1 MDEQKK
7 CFLELET
14 TPGEDAVKIV
24 EMAAKD
30 LEYYIKLP
38 NCEHRFG
45 YGDDT
50 INLANFYPIACVYE
64 NGGFVTNPY
73 NANGDPFYSD
83 MANYNVNLTLDSM
96 LTVAGTGEQYELSQK
111 SGKTTT
117 QFKVKVVRDF
127 ACVISEKFEVKT
139 NDPDVKFYHEN
150 SKVKI
155 KTDKTFSWHLSN
167 SSRGTIIIYLPNE
180 FNISE
185 LDLNLGAGKIDIDK
199 IFVETLLMDLGAG
212 TMTAK
217 EINVYEKATINGGAG
232 NINIYSGTINN
243 LNLKLGAGNA
253 SIQSDLTGSNTLTT
267 GVGKL
272 NLGLSRSK
280 DNYKFDISKGLGNII
295 LNDFDVSEDILIGD
309 GETKI
314 KISGAVGNIIN
325 TAE

>member
-1 MDEQKK
+1 M
-7 CFLELET
+7 
-14 TPGEDAVKIV
+14 
-24 EMAAKD
+24 
-30 LEYYIKLP
+30 
-38 NCEHRFG
+38 
-45 YGDDT
+45 
-50 INLANFYPIACVYE
+50 
-64 NGGFVTNPY
+64 
-73 NANGDPFYSD
+73 
-83 MANYNVNLTLDSM
+83 
-96 LTVAGTGEQYELSQK
+96 
-111 SGKTTT
+111 TTT
-117 QFKVKVVRDF
+117 QKIIKYLAIAF
-127 ACVISEKFEVKT
+127 ALFLVISIFSIIFGLSREIISSINSDKKDSKLLEEYTTISNNVNNIESFKIDISNDDIEIKEGEKFEVKT

-180 FNISE
+180 SNISE

-253 SIQSDLTGSNTLTT
+253 SIESDLTGSNTLTT

-272 NLGLSRSK
+272 NLGLSQSK

-314 KISGAVGNIIN
+314 KISGAIGNIIIN

>member
-1 MDEQKK
+1 M
-7 CFLELET
+7 
-14 TPGEDAVKIV
+14 
-24 EMAAKD
+24 
-30 LEYYIKLP
+30 
-38 NCEHRFG
+38 
-45 YGDDT
+45 
-50 INLANFYPIACVYE
+50 
-64 NGGFVTNPY
+64 
-73 NANGDPFYSD
+73 
-83 MANYNVNLTLDSM
+83 
-96 LTVAGTGEQYELSQK
+96 
-111 SGKTTT
+111 TTT
-117 QFKVKVVRDF
+117 QKIIKYLAIAF
-127 ACVISEKFEVKT
+127 ALYLVISIFSIIFGLSREIISSINNDKKESKLLEEYTTISNNVNNIESFKIDISNDDIEIKEGEKFEVKT
-139 NDPDVKFYHEN
+139 NNPDVKFYHEN
-150 SKVKI
+150 SIVKI
-155 KTDKTFSWHLSN
+155 KSDKTFSWHLSN

-232 NINIYSGTINN
+232 NININSGTINN

-280 DNYKFDISKGLGNII
+280 DNYRFDINKGLGNII
-295 LNDFDVSEDILIGD
+295 LNDFDVSEDTLIGD

-314 KISGAVGNIIN
+314 KINGAVGNIIIN
-325 TAE
+325 TSE

>member
-1 MDEQKK
+1 M
-7 CFLELET
+7 
-14 TPGEDAVKIV
+14 
-24 EMAAKD
+24 
-30 LEYYIKLP
+30 
-38 NCEHRFG
+38 
-45 YGDDT
+45 
-50 INLANFYPIACVYE
+50 
-64 NGGFVTNPY
+64 
-73 NANGDPFYSD
+73 
-83 MANYNVNLTLDSM
+83 
-96 LTVAGTGEQYELSQK
+96 
-111 SGKTTT
+111 TTT
-117 QFKVKVVRDF
+117 QKIIKYLAIAF
-127 ACVISEKFEVKT
+127 ALFLVISIFSIIFGLSREIISSINSDKKDSKLLEEYTTISNNVNNIESFKIDISNDDIEIKEGEKFEVKT

-180 FNISE
+180 SNISE

-199 IFVETLLMDLGAG
+199 IFVEILLMDLGAG

-280 DNYKFDISKGLGNII
+280 DNYRFDINKGLGNII
-295 LNDFDVSEDILIGD
+295 LNDFDVSEDTLIGD

-314 KISGAVGNIIN
+314 KISGAIGNIIIN
-325 TAE
+325 TSN

>member
-1 MDEQKK
+1 M
-7 CFLELET
+7 
-14 TPGEDAVKIV
+14 
-24 EMAAKD
+24 
-30 LEYYIKLP
+30 
-38 NCEHRFG
+38 
-45 YGDDT
+45 
-50 INLANFYPIACVYE
+50 
-64 NGGFVTNPY
+64 
-73 NANGDPFYSD
+73 
-83 MANYNVNLTLDSM
+83 
-96 LTVAGTGEQYELSQK
+96 
-111 SGKTTT
+111 TTT
-117 QFKVKVVRDF
+117 QKIIKYLAIAF
-127 ACVISEKFEVKT
+127 ALFLVISIFSIIFGLSREIITSINNDKKDSELLEEYTTISNNVNNIESFKIDISNDDIEIKKGEKFEVKT

-150 SKVKI
+150 SIVKI
-155 KTDKTFSWHLSN
+155 KSDKTFSWHLSN

-217 EINVYEKATINGGAG
+217 EINVNEKATINGGAG

-253 SIQSDLTGSNTLTT
+253 SIESDLTGSNTLTT

-314 KISGAVGNIIN
+314 KINGAVGNIIIN

>member
-1 MDEQKK
+1 M
-7 CFLELET
+7 
-14 TPGEDAVKIV
+14 
-24 EMAAKD
+24 
-30 LEYYIKLP
+30 
-38 NCEHRFG
+38 
-45 YGDDT
+45 
-50 INLANFYPIACVYE
+50 
-64 NGGFVTNPY
+64 
-73 NANGDPFYSD
+73 
-83 MANYNVNLTLDSM
+83 
-96 LTVAGTGEQYELSQK
+96 
-111 SGKTTT
+111 TTT
-117 QFKVKVVRDF
+117 QKIIKYLAIAF
-127 ACVISEKFEVKT
+127 ALFLVISIFSIIFGLSREIISSINSDKKDSKLLEEYTTISNNVNNIESFKIDISNDDIEIKEGEKFEVKT

-180 FNISE
+180 FNITE

-253 SIQSDLTGSNTLTT
+253 SIESDLTGSNTLTT

-272 NLGLSRSK
+272 NLSLSRSK
-280 DNYKFDISKGLGNII
+280 DNYGFDINKGLGNIT
-295 LNDFDVSEDILIGD
+295 LNDFDISENTISGD

-314 KISGAVGNIIN
+314 KINGAVGNIIIN

>member
-1 MDEQKK
+1 M
-7 CFLELET
+7 
-14 TPGEDAVKIV
+14 
-24 EMAAKD
+24 
-30 LEYYIKLP
+30 
-38 NCEHRFG
+38 
-45 YGDDT
+45 
-50 INLANFYPIACVYE
+50 
-64 NGGFVTNPY
+64 
-73 NANGDPFYSD
+73 
-83 MANYNVNLTLDSM
+83 
-96 LTVAGTGEQYELSQK
+96 
-111 SGKTTT
+111 TTT
-117 QFKVKVVRDF
+117 QKIIKYLAIAF
-127 ACVISEKFEVKT
+127 ALFLVISIFSIIFGLSREIISSINSDKKDSKLLEEYTTISNNVNNIESFKIDISNDDIEIKEGEKFEVKT

-253 SIQSDLTGSNTLTT
+253 SIESDLTGSNTLTT

-314 KISGAVGNIIN
+314 KISGAVGNIIIN

>member
-1 MDEQKK
+1 M
-7 CFLELET
+7 
-14 TPGEDAVKIV
+14 
-24 EMAAKD
+24 
-30 LEYYIKLP
+30 
-38 NCEHRFG
+38 
-45 YGDDT
+45 
-50 INLANFYPIACVYE
+50 
-64 NGGFVTNPY
+64 
-73 NANGDPFYSD
+73 
-83 MANYNVNLTLDSM
+83 
-96 LTVAGTGEQYELSQK
+96 
-111 SGKTTT
+111 TTT
-117 QFKVKVVRDF
+117 QKIIKYLAIAF
-127 ACVISEKFEVKT
+127 ALYLVISIFSIIFGLSREIISSINNDKKESELLEEYTTISNNVNNIESFKIDISNDDIEIKEGEKFEVKT

-150 SKVKI
+150 SIVKI
-155 KTDKTFSWHLSN
+155 KSDKTFSWHLSN

-280 DNYKFDISKGLGNII
+280 DNYRFDINKGLGNII
-295 LNDFDVSEDILIGD
+295 LNDFDVSEDTLIGD

-314 KISGAVGNIIN
+314 KISGAVGNIIIN

>member
-1 MDEQKK
+1 M
-7 CFLELET
+7 
-14 TPGEDAVKIV
+14 
-24 EMAAKD
+24 
-30 LEYYIKLP
+30 
-38 NCEHRFG
+38 
-45 YGDDT
+45 
-50 INLANFYPIACVYE
+50 
-64 NGGFVTNPY
+64 
-73 NANGDPFYSD
+73 
-83 MANYNVNLTLDSM
+83 
-96 LTVAGTGEQYELSQK
+96 
-111 SGKTTT
+111 TTT
-117 QFKVKVVRDF
+117 QKIIKYLAIAF
-127 ACVISEKFEVKT
+127 ALFLVISIFSIIFGLSREIISSINSDKKDSKLLEEYTTISNNVNNIESFKIDISNDDIEIKEGEKFEVKT
-139 NDPDVKFYHEN
+139 NDHDVKFYHEN

-253 SIQSDLTGSNTLTT
+253 SIESDLTGSNTLTT

-272 NLGLSRSK
+272 NLGLSQSK

-314 KISGAVGNIIN
+314 KISGAVGNIIIN

>member
-1 MDEQKK
+1 M
-7 CFLELET
+7 
-14 TPGEDAVKIV
+14 
-24 EMAAKD
+24 
-30 LEYYIKLP
+30 
-38 NCEHRFG
+38 
-45 YGDDT
+45 
-50 INLANFYPIACVYE
+50 
-64 NGGFVTNPY
+64 
-73 NANGDPFYSD
+73 
-83 MANYNVNLTLDSM
+83 
-96 LTVAGTGEQYELSQK
+96 
-111 SGKTTT
+111 TTT
-117 QFKVKVVRDF
+117 QKIIKYLAIAF
-127 ACVISEKFEVKT
+127 ALFLVISIFSIIFGLSREIISSINSDKRDSKLLEEYTTISNNVNNIESFKIDISNDDIEIKEGEKFEVKT

-180 FNISE
+180 FNITE

-314 KISGAVGNIIN
+314 KISGAVGNIIIN

>member
-1 MDEQKK
+1 M
-7 CFLELET
+7 
-14 TPGEDAVKIV
+14 
-24 EMAAKD
+24 
-30 LEYYIKLP
+30 
-38 NCEHRFG
+38 
-45 YGDDT
+45 
-50 INLANFYPIACVYE
+50 
-64 NGGFVTNPY
+64 
-73 NANGDPFYSD
+73 
-83 MANYNVNLTLDSM
+83 
-96 LTVAGTGEQYELSQK
+96 
-111 SGKTTT
+111 TTT
-117 QFKVKVVRDF
+117 QKIIKYLAIAF
-127 ACVISEKFEVKT
+127 ALFLVISIFSIIFGLSREIISSINSDKKDSKLLEEYTTISNNVNNIESFKIDISNDDIEIKEGEKFEVKT

-199 IFVETLLMDLGAG
+199 IFVETLLMNLGAG

-314 KISGAVGNIIN
+314 KISGAVGNIIIN

>member
-1 MDEQKK
+1 M
-7 CFLELET
+7 
-14 TPGEDAVKIV
+14 
-24 EMAAKD
+24 
-30 LEYYIKLP
+30 
-38 NCEHRFG
+38 
-45 YGDDT
+45 
-50 INLANFYPIACVYE
+50 
-64 NGGFVTNPY
+64 
-73 NANGDPFYSD
+73 
-83 MANYNVNLTLDSM
+83 
-96 LTVAGTGEQYELSQK
+96 
-111 SGKTTT
+111 TTT
-117 QFKVKVVRDF
+117 QKIIKYLAIAF
-127 ACVISEKFEVKT
+127 ALFLVISIFSIIFGLSREIISSINSDKKDSKLLEEYTTISNNVNNIESFKIDISNDNIEIKEGEKFEVKT

-180 FNISE
+180 SNISE

-217 EINVYEKATINGGAG
+217 EINVYEKAAINGGAG
-232 NINIYSGTINN
+232 NININSGTINN

-280 DNYKFDISKGLGNII
+280 DNYRFDINKGLGNII
-295 LNDFDVSEDILIGD
+295 LNDFDVSEDTLIGD

-314 KISGAVGNIIN
+314 KINGAVGNIIIN
-325 TAE
+325 TSN

>member
-1 MDEQKK
+1 M
-7 CFLELET
+7 
-14 TPGEDAVKIV
+14 
-24 EMAAKD
+24 
-30 LEYYIKLP
+30 
-38 NCEHRFG
+38 
-45 YGDDT
+45 
-50 INLANFYPIACVYE
+50 
-64 NGGFVTNPY
+64 
-73 NANGDPFYSD
+73 
-83 MANYNVNLTLDSM
+83 
-96 LTVAGTGEQYELSQK
+96 
-111 SGKTTT
+111 TTT
-117 QFKVKVVRDF
+117 QKIIKYLAIAF
-127 ACVISEKFEVKT
+127 ALFLVISIFSIIFGLSREIISSINSDKKDSKLLEEYTTISNNVNNIESFKIDISNDDIEIKEGEKFEVKT

-180 FNISE
+180 FNITE

-199 IFVETLLMDLGAG
+199 IFVEILLMDLGAG

-253 SIQSDLTGSNTLTT
+253 SIESDLTGSNTLTT

-314 KISGAVGNIIN
+314 KISGAVGNIIIN

>member
-1 MDEQKK
+1 M
-7 CFLELET
+7 
-14 TPGEDAVKIV
+14 
-24 EMAAKD
+24 
-30 LEYYIKLP
+30 
-38 NCEHRFG
+38 
-45 YGDDT
+45 
-50 INLANFYPIACVYE
+50 
-64 NGGFVTNPY
+64 
-73 NANGDPFYSD
+73 
-83 MANYNVNLTLDSM
+83 
-96 LTVAGTGEQYELSQK
+96 
-111 SGKTTT
+111 TTT
-117 QFKVKVVRDF
+117 QKIIKYLAIAF
-127 ACVISEKFEVKT
+127 ALFLVISIFSIIFGLSREIISSINSDKKDSELLEEYTTISNNVNNIESFKIDISNDDIEIKEGEKFEVKT

-150 SKVKI
+150 SIVKI
-155 KTDKTFSWHLSN
+155 KSDKTFSWHLSN

-253 SIQSDLTGSNTLTT
+253 SIESDLTGSNTLTT

-280 DNYKFDISKGLGNII
+280 DNYRFDINKGLGNII
-295 LNDFDVSEDILIGD
+295 LNDFDVSEDTLIGD

-314 KISGAVGNIIN
+314 KINGAVGNIIIN
-325 TAE
+325 TSN

>member
-1 MDEQKK
+1 M
-7 CFLELET
+7 
-14 TPGEDAVKIV
+14 
-24 EMAAKD
+24 
-30 LEYYIKLP
+30 
-38 NCEHRFG
+38 
-45 YGDDT
+45 
-50 INLANFYPIACVYE
+50 
-64 NGGFVTNPY
+64 
-73 NANGDPFYSD
+73 
-83 MANYNVNLTLDSM
+83 
-96 LTVAGTGEQYELSQK
+96 
-111 SGKTTT
+111 TTT
-117 QFKVKVVRDF
+117 QKIIKYLAIAF
-127 ACVISEKFEVKT
+127 ALFLVISIFSIIFGLSREIISSINSDKKDSKLLEEYTTISNNVNNIESFKIDISNDDIEIKEGEKFEVKT

-180 FNISE
+180 FNITE

-314 KISGAVGNIIN
+314 KISGAIGNIIIN

>member
-1 MDEQKK
+1 M
-7 CFLELET
+7 
-14 TPGEDAVKIV
+14 
-24 EMAAKD
+24 
-30 LEYYIKLP
+30 
-38 NCEHRFG
+38 
-45 YGDDT
+45 
-50 INLANFYPIACVYE
+50 
-64 NGGFVTNPY
+64 
-73 NANGDPFYSD
+73 
-83 MANYNVNLTLDSM
+83 
-96 LTVAGTGEQYELSQK
+96 
-111 SGKTTT
+111 TTT
-117 QFKVKVVRDF
+117 QKIIKYLAIAF
-127 ACVISEKFEVKT
+127 ALFLVISIFSIIFGLSREIISSINNDKKESELLEEYTTISNNVNNIESFKIDISNDDIEIKKGEKFEVKT

-150 SKVKI
+150 SIVKI
-155 KTDKTFSWHLSN
+155 KSDKTFSWHLSN

-217 EINVYEKATINGGAG
+217 EINVNEKATINGGAG

-253 SIQSDLTGSNTLTT
+253 SIESNLTGSNTLTT

-314 KISGAVGNIIN
+314 KISGAVGNIIIN

>member
-1 MDEQKK
+1 M
-7 CFLELET
+7 
-14 TPGEDAVKIV
+14 
-24 EMAAKD
+24 
-30 LEYYIKLP
+30 
-38 NCEHRFG
+38 
-45 YGDDT
+45 
-50 INLANFYPIACVYE
+50 
-64 NGGFVTNPY
+64 
-73 NANGDPFYSD
+73 
-83 MANYNVNLTLDSM
+83 
-96 LTVAGTGEQYELSQK
+96 
-111 SGKTTT
+111 TTT
-117 QFKVKVVRDF
+117 QKIIKYLAIAF
-127 ACVISEKFEVKT
+127 ALFLVISIFSIIFGLSREIISSINSDKKDSKLLEEYTTISNNVNNIESFKIDISNDNIEIKEGEKFEVKT

-180 FNISE
+180 FNITE

-199 IFVETLLMDLGAG
+199 IFVETLLMNLGAG

-253 SIQSDLTGSNTLTT
+253 SIESDLTGSNTLTT

-314 KISGAVGNIIN
+314 KISGAVGNIIIN

>member
-1 MDEQKK
+1 M
-7 CFLELET
+7 
-14 TPGEDAVKIV
+14 
-24 EMAAKD
+24 
-30 LEYYIKLP
+30 
-38 NCEHRFG
+38 
-45 YGDDT
+45 
-50 INLANFYPIACVYE
+50 
-64 NGGFVTNPY
+64 
-73 NANGDPFYSD
+73 
-83 MANYNVNLTLDSM
+83 
-96 LTVAGTGEQYELSQK
+96 
-111 SGKTTT
+111 TTT
-117 QFKVKVVRDF
+117 QKIIKYLAIAF
-127 ACVISEKFEVKT
+127 ALFLVISIFSIIFGLSREIISSINSDKKDSKLLEEYTTISNNVNNIESFKIDISNDDIEIKEGEKFEVKT

-199 IFVETLLMDLGAG
+199 IFVEILLMDLGAG

-280 DNYKFDISKGLGNII
+280 DNYKFDINKGLGNII

-314 KISGAVGNIIN
+314 KISGAVGNIIIN

>member
-1 MDEQKK
+1 M
-7 CFLELET
+7 
-14 TPGEDAVKIV
+14 
-24 EMAAKD
+24 
-30 LEYYIKLP
+30 
-38 NCEHRFG
+38 
-45 YGDDT
+45 
-50 INLANFYPIACVYE
+50 
-64 NGGFVTNPY
+64 
-73 NANGDPFYSD
+73 
-83 MANYNVNLTLDSM
+83 
-96 LTVAGTGEQYELSQK
+96 
-111 SGKTTT
+111 TTT
-117 QFKVKVVRDF
+117 QKIIKYLAIAF
-127 ACVISEKFEVKT
+127 ALFLVISIFSIIFGLSREIISSINSDKKDSKLLEEYTTISNNVNNIESFKIDISNDDIEIKKGEKFEVKT

-150 SKVKI
+150 SIVKI
-155 KTDKTFSWHLSN
+155 KSDKTFSWHLSN

-314 KISGAVGNIIN
+314 KISGAIGNIIIN
-325 TAE
+325 TSN

>member
-1 MDEQKK
+1 M
-7 CFLELET
+7 
-14 TPGEDAVKIV
+14 
-24 EMAAKD
+24 
-30 LEYYIKLP
+30 
-38 NCEHRFG
+38 
-45 YGDDT
+45 
-50 INLANFYPIACVYE
+50 
-64 NGGFVTNPY
+64 
-73 NANGDPFYSD
+73 
-83 MANYNVNLTLDSM
+83 
-96 LTVAGTGEQYELSQK
+96 
-111 SGKTTT
+111 TTT
-117 QFKVKVVRDF
+117 QKIIKYLAIAF
-127 ACVISEKFEVKT
+127 ALFLVISIFSIIFGLSREIISSINSDKKDSELLEEYTTISNNVNNIESFKIDISNDDIEIKKGEKFEVKT

-155 KTDKTFSWHLSN
+155 KSDKTFSWHPSN
-167 SSRGTIIIYLPNE
+167 SYRGTIIIYLPNE

-295 LNDFDVSEDILIGD
+295 LNDFDVSEDILIGA

-314 KISGAVGNIIN
+314 KISGAVGNIIIN

>member
-1 MDEQKK
+1 M
-7 CFLELET
+7 
-14 TPGEDAVKIV
+14 
-24 EMAAKD
+24 
-30 LEYYIKLP
+30 
-38 NCEHRFG
+38 
-45 YGDDT
+45 
-50 INLANFYPIACVYE
+50 
-64 NGGFVTNPY
+64 
-73 NANGDPFYSD
+73 
-83 MANYNVNLTLDSM
+83 
-96 LTVAGTGEQYELSQK
+96 
-111 SGKTTT
+111 TTT
-117 QFKVKVVRDF
+117 QKIIKYLAIAF
-127 ACVISEKFEVKT
+127 ALFLVISIFSIIFGLSREIISSINSDKKDSELLEEYTTISNNVNNIESFKIDISNDDIEIKEGEKFEVKT

-150 SKVKI
+150 SIVKI
-155 KTDKTFSWHLSN
+155 KSDKTFSWHLSN

-180 FNISE
+180 FNITE

-199 IFVETLLMDLGAG
+199 IFVEILLMDLGAG

-314 KISGAVGNIIN
+314 KISGAVGNIIIN

>member
-1 MDEQKK
+1 M
-7 CFLELET
+7 
-14 TPGEDAVKIV
+14 
-24 EMAAKD
+24 
-30 LEYYIKLP
+30 
-38 NCEHRFG
+38 
-45 YGDDT
+45 
-50 INLANFYPIACVYE
+50 
-64 NGGFVTNPY
+64 
-73 NANGDPFYSD
+73 
-83 MANYNVNLTLDSM
+83 
-96 LTVAGTGEQYELSQK
+96 
-111 SGKTTT
+111 TTT
-117 QFKVKVVRDF
+117 QKIIKYLAIAF
-127 ACVISEKFEVKT
+127 ALFLVISIFSIIFGLSREIISSINNDKKDSKLLEEYTTISNNVNNIESFKIDISNDDIEIKEGEKFEVKT

-180 FNISE
+180 FNITE

-253 SIQSDLTGSNTLTT
+253 SIESDLTGSNTLTT

-280 DNYKFDISKGLGNII
+280 YNYKFDISKGLGNII

-314 KISGAVGNIIN
+314 KISGAVGNIIIN

>member
-1 MDEQKK
+1 M
-7 CFLELET
+7 
-14 TPGEDAVKIV
+14 
-24 EMAAKD
+24 
-30 LEYYIKLP
+30 
-38 NCEHRFG
+38 
-45 YGDDT
+45 
-50 INLANFYPIACVYE
+50 
-64 NGGFVTNPY
+64 
-73 NANGDPFYSD
+73 
-83 MANYNVNLTLDSM
+83 
-96 LTVAGTGEQYELSQK
+96 
-111 SGKTTT
+111 TTT
-117 QFKVKVVRDF
+117 QKIIKYLAIAF
-127 ACVISEKFEVKT
+127 ALFLVISIFSIIFGLSREIISSINSDKKDSKLLEEYTTISNNVNNIESFKIDISNDNIEIKEGEKFEVKT

-180 FNISE
+180 SNISE

-272 NLGLSRSK
+272 NLGLSQSK

-295 LNDFDVSEDILIGD
+295 LNDFDVSDDILIGD

-314 KISGAVGNIIN
+314 KISGAVGNIIIN

>member
-1 MDEQKK
+1 M
-7 CFLELET
+7 
-14 TPGEDAVKIV
+14 
-24 EMAAKD
+24 
-30 LEYYIKLP
+30 
-38 NCEHRFG
+38 
-45 YGDDT
+45 
-50 INLANFYPIACVYE
+50 
-64 NGGFVTNPY
+64 
-73 NANGDPFYSD
+73 
-83 MANYNVNLTLDSM
+83 
-96 LTVAGTGEQYELSQK
+96 
-111 SGKTTT
+111 TTT
-117 QFKVKVVRDF
+117 QKIIKYLAIAF
-127 ACVISEKFEVKT
+127 ALFLVISIFSIIFGLSREIISSINSDKKDSKLLEEYTTISNNVNNIESFKIDISNDNIEIKEGEKFEVKT

-180 FNISE
+180 FNITE
-185 LDLNLGAGKIDIDK
+185 LELNLGAGKIDIDK

-243 LNLKLGAGNA
+243 LNLKLDAGNA

-295 LNDFDVSEDILIGD
+295 LNDFEVSEDILIGD
-309 GETKI
+309 GEAKI
-314 KISGAVGNIIN
+314 KISGAIGNIIIN

>member
-1 MDEQKK
+1 M
-7 CFLELET
+7 
-14 TPGEDAVKIV
+14 
-24 EMAAKD
+24 
-30 LEYYIKLP
+30 
-38 NCEHRFG
+38 
-45 YGDDT
+45 
-50 INLANFYPIACVYE
+50 
-64 NGGFVTNPY
+64 
-73 NANGDPFYSD
+73 
-83 MANYNVNLTLDSM
+83 
-96 LTVAGTGEQYELSQK
+96 
-111 SGKTTT
+111 TTT
-117 QFKVKVVRDF
+117 QKIIKYLAIAF
-127 ACVISEKFEVKT
+127 ALFLVISIFSIIFGLSREIISSINSDKKDSKLLEEYTTISNNVNNIESFKIDISNDNIEIKEGEKFEVKT

-180 FNISE
+180 SNISE

-272 NLGLSRSK
+272 NLGLSQSK

-314 KISGAVGNIIN
+314 KISGAVGNIIIN

>member
-1 MDEQKK
+1 M
-7 CFLELET
+7 
-14 TPGEDAVKIV
+14 
-24 EMAAKD
+24 
-30 LEYYIKLP
+30 
-38 NCEHRFG
+38 
-45 YGDDT
+45 
-50 INLANFYPIACVYE
+50 
-64 NGGFVTNPY
+64 
-73 NANGDPFYSD
+73 
-83 MANYNVNLTLDSM
+83 
-96 LTVAGTGEQYELSQK
+96 
-111 SGKTTT
+111 TTT
-117 QFKVKVVRDF
+117 QKIIKYLAIAF
-127 ACVISEKFEVKT
+127 ALFLVISIFSIIFGLSREIISSINSDKKDSKLLEEYTTISNNVNNIESFKIDISNDNIEIKEVEKFEVKT

-185 LDLNLGAGKIDIDK
+185 LNLNLGAGKIDIDK

-217 EINVYEKATINGGAG
+217 EINVYEKATINGVAG

-253 SIQSDLTGSNTLTT
+253 SIESDLTGSNTLTT

-314 KISGAVGNIIN
+314 KISGAVGNIIIN

>member
-1 MDEQKK
+1 M
-7 CFLELET
+7 
-14 TPGEDAVKIV
+14 
-24 EMAAKD
+24 
-30 LEYYIKLP
+30 
-38 NCEHRFG
+38 
-45 YGDDT
+45 
-50 INLANFYPIACVYE
+50 
-64 NGGFVTNPY
+64 
-73 NANGDPFYSD
+73 
-83 MANYNVNLTLDSM
+83 
-96 LTVAGTGEQYELSQK
+96 
-111 SGKTTT
+111 TTT
-117 QFKVKVVRDF
+117 QKIIKYLAIAF
-127 ACVISEKFEVKT
+127 ALFLVISIFSIIFGLSRKIISSINSDKKDSKLLEEYTTISNNVNNIESFKIDISNDDIEIKEGEKFEVKT

-180 FNISE
+180 FNITE

-253 SIQSDLTGSNTLTT
+253 SIESDLTGSNTLTT

-295 LNDFDVSEDILIGD
+295 LNNFDVSGDILIGD

-314 KISGAVGNIIN
+314 KISGAVGNIIIN

>member
-1 MDEQKK
+1 M
-7 CFLELET
+7 
-14 TPGEDAVKIV
+14 
-24 EMAAKD
+24 
-30 LEYYIKLP
+30 
-38 NCEHRFG
+38 
-45 YGDDT
+45 
-50 INLANFYPIACVYE
+50 
-64 NGGFVTNPY
+64 
-73 NANGDPFYSD
+73 
-83 MANYNVNLTLDSM
+83 
-96 LTVAGTGEQYELSQK
+96 
-111 SGKTTT
+111 TTT
-117 QFKVKVVRDF
+117 QKIIKYLAVAF
-127 ACVISEKFEVKT
+127 ALYLVISIFSIIFGLSREIISSINNDKKESELLEEYTTISNNVNNIESFKIDISNDDIEIKEGEKFEVKT
-139 NDPDVKFYHEN
+139 NDPNVKFYHEN

-155 KTDKTFSWHLSN
+155 KSDKTLSWHLSN

-253 SIQSDLTGSNTLTT
+253 SIQSDLTGSNTLIT

-314 KISGAVGNIIN
+314 KISGAVGNIIIN

>member
-1 MDEQKK
+1 M
-7 CFLELET
+7 
-14 TPGEDAVKIV
+14 
-24 EMAAKD
+24 
-30 LEYYIKLP
+30 
-38 NCEHRFG
+38 
-45 YGDDT
+45 
-50 INLANFYPIACVYE
+50 
-64 NGGFVTNPY
+64 
-73 NANGDPFYSD
+73 
-83 MANYNVNLTLDSM
+83 
-96 LTVAGTGEQYELSQK
+96 
-111 SGKTTT
+111 TTT
-117 QFKVKVVRDF
+117 QKIIKYLAIAF
-127 ACVISEKFEVKT
+127 ALFLVISIFSIIFGLSREIISSINSDKKDSKLLEEYTTISNNVNNIESFKIDISNDNIEIKEGEKFEVKT

-180 FNISE
+180 FNITE
-185 LDLNLGAGKIDIDK
+185 LELNLGAGKIDIDK

-309 GETKI
+309 GEAKI
-314 KISGAVGNIIN
+314 KISGAIGNIIIN

>member
-1 MDEQKK
+1 M
-7 CFLELET
+7 
-14 TPGEDAVKIV
+14 
-24 EMAAKD
+24 
-30 LEYYIKLP
+30 
-38 NCEHRFG
+38 
-45 YGDDT
+45 
-50 INLANFYPIACVYE
+50 
-64 NGGFVTNPY
+64 
-73 NANGDPFYSD
+73 
-83 MANYNVNLTLDSM
+83 
-96 LTVAGTGEQYELSQK
+96 
-111 SGKTTT
+111 TTT
-117 QFKVKVVRDF
+117 QKIIKYLAIAF
-127 ACVISEKFEVKT
+127 ALFLVISIFSIIFGLSREIISSINSDKKDSKLLEEYTTISNNVNNIESFKIDISNDDIEIKEGEKFEVKT

-150 SKVKI
+150 SIVKI
-155 KTDKTFSWHLSN
+155 KSDKTFSWHLSN

-180 FNISE
+180 SNISE

-272 NLGLSRSK
+272 NLGLSQSK

-314 KISGAVGNIIN
+314 KISGAVGNIIIN

>member
-1 MDEQKK
+1 M
-7 CFLELET
+7 
-14 TPGEDAVKIV
+14 
-24 EMAAKD
+24 
-30 LEYYIKLP
+30 
-38 NCEHRFG
+38 
-45 YGDDT
+45 
-50 INLANFYPIACVYE
+50 
-64 NGGFVTNPY
+64 
-73 NANGDPFYSD
+73 
-83 MANYNVNLTLDSM
+83 
-96 LTVAGTGEQYELSQK
+96 
-111 SGKTTT
+111 TTT
-117 QFKVKVVRDF
+117 QKIIKYLAIAF
-127 ACVISEKFEVKT
+127 ALFLVISIFSIIFGLSREIISSINSDKKDSKLLEEYTTISNNVNNIESFKIDISNDNIEIKEGEKFEVKT

-180 FNISE
+180 SNISE

-253 SIQSDLTGSNTLTT
+253 SIESDLTGSNTLTT
-267 GVGKL
+267 GVGKI

-314 KISGAVGNIIN
+314 KISGAIGNIIIN

>member
-1 MDEQKK
+1 M
-7 CFLELET
+7 
-14 TPGEDAVKIV
+14 
-24 EMAAKD
+24 
-30 LEYYIKLP
+30 
-38 NCEHRFG
+38 
-45 YGDDT
+45 
-50 INLANFYPIACVYE
+50 
-64 NGGFVTNPY
+64 
-73 NANGDPFYSD
+73 
-83 MANYNVNLTLDSM
+83 
-96 LTVAGTGEQYELSQK
+96 
-111 SGKTTT
+111 TTT
-117 QFKVKVVRDF
+117 QKIIKYLAIAF
-127 ACVISEKFEVKT
+127 ALFLVISIFSIIFGLSREIISSINSDKKDSKLLEEYTTISNNVNNIESFKIDISNDNIEIKEGEKFEVKT

-180 FNISE
+180 SNISE

-199 IFVETLLMDLGAG
+199 IFVEILLMDLGAG

-217 EINVYEKATINGGAG
+217 EINVYEKAAINGGAG

-253 SIQSDLTGSNTLTT
+253 SIESDLTGSNTLTT

-295 LNDFDVSEDILIGD
+295 LNDFDVSEDTLIGD

-314 KISGAVGNIIN
+314 KISGAIGNIIIN
-325 TAE
+325 TSN

>member
-1 MDEQKK
+1 M
-7 CFLELET
+7 
-14 TPGEDAVKIV
+14 
-24 EMAAKD
+24 
-30 LEYYIKLP
+30 
-38 NCEHRFG
+38 
-45 YGDDT
+45 
-50 INLANFYPIACVYE
+50 
-64 NGGFVTNPY
+64 
-73 NANGDPFYSD
+73 
-83 MANYNVNLTLDSM
+83 
-96 LTVAGTGEQYELSQK
+96 
-111 SGKTTT
+111 TTT
-117 QFKVKVVRDF
+117 QKIIKYLAIAF
-127 ACVISEKFEVKT
+127 ALFLVISIFSIIFGLSREIISSINNDEKESELLEEYTIISNNVNNIESFKIDISNDDIEIKEGEKFEVKT

-155 KTDKTFSWHLSN
+155 KSDKTFSWHINN

-217 EINVYEKATINGGAG
+217 EINVYEKAAINGGAG
-232 NINIYSGTINN
+232 NININSGTINN

-280 DNYKFDISKGLGNII
+280 DNYKFDINKGLGNII
-295 LNDFDVSEDILIGD
+295 LNDFDVSEDTSIGD

-314 KISGAVGNIIN
+314 KINGAVGNIIIN
-325 TAE
+325 TSE

>member
-1 MDEQKK
+1 M
-7 CFLELET
+7 
-14 TPGEDAVKIV
+14 
-24 EMAAKD
+24 
-30 LEYYIKLP
+30 
-38 NCEHRFG
+38 
-45 YGDDT
+45 
-50 INLANFYPIACVYE
+50 
-64 NGGFVTNPY
+64 
-73 NANGDPFYSD
+73 
-83 MANYNVNLTLDSM
+83 
-96 LTVAGTGEQYELSQK
+96 
-111 SGKTTT
+111 TTT
-117 QFKVKVVRDF
+117 QKIIKYLAIAF
-127 ACVISEKFEVKT
+127 ALFLVISIFSIIFGLSREIISSINSDKKDSKLLEEYTTISNNVNNIESFKIDISNDDIEIKEGEKFEVKT

-180 FNISE
+180 FNITE
-185 LDLNLGAGKIDIDK
+185 LELNLGAGKIDIDK

-217 EINVYEKATINGGAG
+217 EINVYEKATINGGTG

-243 LNLKLGAGNA
+243 LNLKLDAGNA

-295 LNDFDVSEDILIGD
+295 LNDFEVSEDILIGD
-309 GETKI
+309 GEAKI
-314 KISGAVGNIIN
+314 KISGAIGNIIIN

>member
-1 MDEQKK
+1 M
-7 CFLELET
+7 
-14 TPGEDAVKIV
+14 
-24 EMAAKD
+24 
-30 LEYYIKLP
+30 
-38 NCEHRFG
+38 
-45 YGDDT
+45 
-50 INLANFYPIACVYE
+50 
-64 NGGFVTNPY
+64 
-73 NANGDPFYSD
+73 
-83 MANYNVNLTLDSM
+83 
-96 LTVAGTGEQYELSQK
+96 
-111 SGKTTT
+111 TTT
-117 QFKVKVVRDF
+117 QKIIKYLAIAF
-127 ACVISEKFEVKT
+127 ALFLVISIFSIIFGLSREIISSINNDKKESELLEEYTTISNNVNNIESFKIDISNDDIEIKEGEKFEVKT

-155 KTDKTFSWHLSN
+155 KSDKTFSWHLSN

-185 LDLNLGAGKIDIDK
+185 LDLNLGAGKIDINK

-314 KISGAVGNIIN
+314 KISGAVGNIIIN
-325 TAE
+325 TSN

>member
-1 MDEQKK
+1 M
-7 CFLELET
+7 
-14 TPGEDAVKIV
+14 
-24 EMAAKD
+24 
-30 LEYYIKLP
+30 
-38 NCEHRFG
+38 
-45 YGDDT
+45 
-50 INLANFYPIACVYE
+50 
-64 NGGFVTNPY
+64 
-73 NANGDPFYSD
+73 
-83 MANYNVNLTLDSM
+83 
-96 LTVAGTGEQYELSQK
+96 
-111 SGKTTT
+111 TTT
-117 QFKVKVVRDF
+117 QKIIKYLAIAF
-127 ACVISEKFEVKT
+127 ALFLVISIFSIIFGLSREIISSINNDKKESELLEEYTTISNNVNNIESFKIDISNDDIEIKEGEKFEVKT

-150 SKVKI
+150 SIVKI
-155 KTDKTFSWHLSN
+155 KSDKTFSWHLSN

-217 EINVYEKATINGGAG
+217 EINVYEKAMINGGAG

-314 KISGAVGNIIN
+314 KISGAVGNIIIN

>member
-1 MDEQKK
+1 M
-7 CFLELET
+7 
-14 TPGEDAVKIV
+14 
-24 EMAAKD
+24 
-30 LEYYIKLP
+30 
-38 NCEHRFG
+38 
-45 YGDDT
+45 
-50 INLANFYPIACVYE
+50 
-64 NGGFVTNPY
+64 
-73 NANGDPFYSD
+73 
-83 MANYNVNLTLDSM
+83 
-96 LTVAGTGEQYELSQK
+96 
-111 SGKTTT
+111 TTT
-117 QFKVKVVRDF
+117 QKIIKYLAIAF
-127 ACVISEKFEVKT
+127 ALFLVISIFSIIFGLSREIISSINSDKKDSKLLEEYTTISNNVNNIESFKIDISNDDIEIKEGEKFEVKT

-180 FNISE
+180 SNISE

-199 IFVETLLMDLGAG
+199 IFVEILLMDLGAG

-253 SIQSDLTGSNTLTT
+253 SIESDLTGSNTLTT

-295 LNDFDVSEDILIGD
+295 LNDFEVSEDILIGD

-314 KISGAVGNIIN
+314 KISGAVGNIIIN

>member
-1 MDEQKK
+1 M
-7 CFLELET
+7 
-14 TPGEDAVKIV
+14 
-24 EMAAKD
+24 
-30 LEYYIKLP
+30 
-38 NCEHRFG
+38 
-45 YGDDT
+45 
-50 INLANFYPIACVYE
+50 
-64 NGGFVTNPY
+64 
-73 NANGDPFYSD
+73 
-83 MANYNVNLTLDSM
+83 
-96 LTVAGTGEQYELSQK
+96 
-111 SGKTTT
+111 TTT
-117 QFKVKVVRDF
+117 QKIIKYLAIAF
-127 ACVISEKFEVKT
+127 ALFLVISIFSIIFGLSREIISSINSDKKDSKLLEEYTTISNNVNNIESFKIDISNDNIEIKEGKKFEVKT

-180 FNISE
+180 SNISE

-253 SIQSDLTGSNTLTT
+253 SIESDLTGSNTLTT

-272 NLGLSRSK
+272 NLGLSQSK

-314 KISGAVGNIIN
+314 KISGAIGNIIIN